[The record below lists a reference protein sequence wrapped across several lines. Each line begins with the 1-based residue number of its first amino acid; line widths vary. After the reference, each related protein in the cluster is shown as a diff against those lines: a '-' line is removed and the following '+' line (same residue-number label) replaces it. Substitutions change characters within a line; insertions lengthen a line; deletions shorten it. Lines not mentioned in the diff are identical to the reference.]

1 MFFLPNVFR
10 IQSAEYR
17 DDFVPR
23 FDLVLLGE
31 VRVKR
36 KFHEMCRSY
45 GGDSRRDGKVFLL
58 AVVVVVPGR
67 IEIFGAHRVDEHVS
81 ARKEGLRAVE
91 IVGAREYNNGVKV
104 VVVFLDGRNSTGGSN
119 IWRRSGD
126 EASSKEEG
134 ADS

>member
-31 VRVKR
+31 VRVKP

-45 GGDSRRDGKVFLL
+45 GGDSMRDGKVFLL
-58 AVVVVVPGR
+58 AVVVVVVVPGR
-67 IEIFGAHRVDEHVS
+67 IEIFGAETFDEQVS
-81 ARKEGLRAVE
+81 ARK
-91 IVGAREYNNGVKV
+91 
-104 VVVFLDGRNSTGGSN
+104 
-119 IWRRSGD
+119 
-126 EASSKEEG
+126 
-134 ADS
+134 